1 MPRSRTEVEQAI
13 GRLIVVVQ
21 REWTDAMG
29 EPGVAVSEEV
39 LHNCHALL
47 VAAKHGRLEQEMQG
61 RSVAEILGL
70 SWVRLH
76 PGVVPAVKELET
88 AISRERHA

>member
-1 MPRSRTEVEQAI
+1 MERAI

-29 EPGVAVSEEV
+29 NPGVAVSEEV

-47 VAAKHGRLEQEMQG
+47 VAAKHDRLEHEMQG

-76 PGVVPAVKELET
+76 PRVVPAVKELEA
-88 AISRERHA
+88 AIAEAPHA